1 MATLDE
7 ARAAKRKAAERLA
20 RVPQV
25 NGIGVVRLQRG
36 YGLKVNLAEEVA
48 AGLIPEAVDDVPL
61 HAVVVG
67 RIRRRG
73 RQPPR

>member
-7 ARAAKRKAAERLA
+7 ARAAKRKAAQRLA

-25 NGIGVVRLQRG
+25 NGIGVVRLPRG

-48 AGLIPEAVDDVPL
+48 AGLIPEEVDDVPL
-61 HAVVVG
+61 RVEVVG
-67 RIRRRG
+67 RIRRRA
-73 RQPPR
+73 R

>member
-25 NGIGVVRLQRG
+25 NGIGVVRLRAG
-36 YGLKVNLAEEVA
+36 YGLKVNLAEAVA
-48 AGLIPEAVDDVPL
+48 AGTVPRSVDGVPL
-61 HAVVVG
+61 QVAVVGPV
-67 RIRRRG
+67 RRRA
-73 RQPPR
+73 R